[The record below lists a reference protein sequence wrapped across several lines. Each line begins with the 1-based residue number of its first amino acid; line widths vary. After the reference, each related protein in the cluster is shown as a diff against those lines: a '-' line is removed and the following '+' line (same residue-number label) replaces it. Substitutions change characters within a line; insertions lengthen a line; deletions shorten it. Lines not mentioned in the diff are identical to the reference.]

1 MLDED
6 HALSAE
12 LRQHHRHDRRGVQGV
27 VDDDGVASAHLTR
40 ECATCPESGN
50 GHWQSAQLL
59 RWIDATERYGL
70 DIAVRTGIAIARGP
84 DGCAPK
90 SGKLAAQVSRDAFYA
105 SAVALIEM
113 ADGQDSQ

>member
-1 MLDED
+1 M
-6 HALSAE
+6 
-12 LRQHHRHDRRGVQGV
+12 
-27 VDDDGVASAHLTR
+27 DDDDVASAHLAR
-40 ECATCPESGN
+40 ERATCPESGN
-50 GHWQSAQLL
+50 GHWKSAQLL

-70 DIAVRTGIAIARGP
+70 DIAVRTDVAIARGP